1 MTDNNK
7 SYYVQL
13 PDKQRGEIWDADKYS
28 RNQQQLFNDHPDAIV
43 LETSPFTSDTEPKE
57 GEFYSVHL
65 PGYNKAE
72 MWDADK
78 LARNKEKLLKDHPDV
93 NISRGRTVDYWG
105 DRLRETDSA
114 IAPLEKRLGEIDDE
128 LSSPDIRVGGFR
140 RADAVRLAN
149 EKSDIG
155 KQLEGLY
162 ADRDNNYLYR
172 KQREAQAKMF
182 EDEDTKLNEMQKQL
196 SDENPDAEKA
206 RRASLVGGGAG
217 PLAAS
222 AQVFYGKDSDP
233 EFNRDAESLALARI
247 YLDEAKKTAFAPSK
261 GDKSN
266 GFANFFRGLQGAA
279 PESIS
284 VVNLIKTGLDM
295 HLVDAI
301 KKIQETAGEDANI
314 FDLVKS
320 PDKLTYLSSAEKE
333 LVKAFCIKSAV
344 DADRAGDLSI
354 GYQAGDSA
362 MRSLGFMADFLMFGG
377 EGSLAN
383 AAGKKA
389 TE

>member
-1 MTDNNK
+1 
-7 SYYVQL
+7 
-13 PDKQRGEIWDADKYS
+13 
-28 RNQQQLFNDHPDAIV
+28 
-43 LETSPFTSDTEPKE
+43 
-57 GEFYSVHL
+57 
-65 PGYNKAE
+65 

-114 IAPLEKRLGEIDDE
+114 IAPLEKRLGEIDEE

-149 EKSDIG
+149 EKNNIG

-196 SDENPDAEKA
+196 SDENPDAAKTQ
-206 RRASLVGGGAG
+206 RVSLIGGGPMAS
-217 PLAAS
+217 PTAAFIS
-222 AQVFYGKDSDP
+222 KNSNP
-233 EFNRDAESLALARI
+233 EYNRDTESLALARI

-261 GDKSN
+261 YDRSN

-301 KKIQETAGEDANI
+301 KKIQETDGEDANI
-314 FDLVKS
+314 FDLVES

-344 DADRAGDLSI
+344 YAERAGDLSN
-354 GYQAGDSA
+354 S
-362 MRSLGFMADFLMFGG
+362 
-377 EGSLAN
+377 
-383 AAGKKA
+383 
-389 TE
+389 